1 MARSLDER
9 FDEIER
15 LLAELRRDVAAQAQE
30 PRPRGKGP
38 DPAAAAEQWV
48 RGLGWDE
55 TFNEAMVEEELSII
69 EQTRSQMARILRK
82 LPAEALQRSGT
93 HNERGPRTLDQLL
106 TTAIGHIP
114 HHATFIAEKR
124 RALGLKS

>member
-1 MARSLDER
+1 MARSVDER

-15 LLAELRRDVAAQAQE
+15 LLAELRREVAAQAQE

-69 EQTRSQMARILRK
+69 ERRLHSDL
-82 LPAEALQRSGT
+82 LPDERERVLQ
-93 HNERGPRTLDQLL
+93 LW
-106 TTAIGHIP
+106 
-114 HHATFIAEKR
+114 
-124 RALGLKS
+124 RALRAERFPAAA